1 MDLSRS
7 CRTLVATL
15 AAGALA
21 LSVGGCASSLSG
33 SAYPRSQA
41 RTVQDVRLG
50 YVEAVRNV
58 RLEGTRTG
66 VGTVGGAALGGV
78 AGSTI
83 GSGTRANT
91 AGAIGGALV
100 GGLAGAA
107 AEEGLT
113 RRAGI
118 EITVRLDNGRLIA
131 VTQSADEPFYPGD
144 RVRVITA
151 PDGTARCALTSAT

>member
-1 MDLSRS
+1 MDLCRS
-7 CRTLVATL
+7 FKTLGAALLAGVIALTL
-15 AAGALA
+15 
-21 LSVGGCASSLSG
+21 GGCASSLSG

-41 RTVQDVRLG
+41 RTLQDVQMG

-58 RLEGTRTG
+58 RLEGTKSG
-66 VGTVGGAALGGV
+66 VGTVSGAALGGI
-78 AGSTI
+78 AGSKI

-91 AGAIGGALV
+91 AGAVGGAVL

-113 RRAGI
+113 RRTGI
-118 EITVRLDNGRLIA
+118 EITVRLDSGRVIA
-131 VTQSADEPFYPGD
+131 VTQAADEAFYAGD

-151 PDGTARCALTSAT
+151 PDGTARVAR